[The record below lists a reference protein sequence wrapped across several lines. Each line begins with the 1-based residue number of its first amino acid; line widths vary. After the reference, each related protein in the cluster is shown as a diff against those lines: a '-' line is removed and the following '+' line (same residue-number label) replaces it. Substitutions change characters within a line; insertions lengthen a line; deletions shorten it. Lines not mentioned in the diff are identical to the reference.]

1 MPEPIGKHY
10 GLKVEKLMQST
21 EAGLFLFLCKRV
33 IIISLVSCVKNCS
46 LLEQYNIVLLKYTIA
61 GKVLEEQ

>member
-10 GLKVEKLMQST
+10 GLKFEKLMQST
-21 EAGLFLFLCKRV
+21 EAGLFLFFCNRV
-33 IIISLVSCVKNCS
+33 IIISLVTCVKNCS
-46 LLEQYNIVLLKYTIA
+46 LLEQNIVLLKYTIA